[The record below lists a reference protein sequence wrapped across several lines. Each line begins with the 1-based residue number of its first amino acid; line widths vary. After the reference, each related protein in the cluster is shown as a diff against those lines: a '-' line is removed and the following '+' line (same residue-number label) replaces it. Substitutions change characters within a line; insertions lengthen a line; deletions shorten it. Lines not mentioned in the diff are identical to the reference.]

1 MMRAQAGTK
10 LSRAPARG
18 GPTALLDRARGALT
32 ERRPPRRGR
41 RALNEPS
48 SLWLLRH
55 GQSEGNVIRDRA
67 APDLHT
73 LDIAERDMDVPLSA
87 LGRAQAEAFGR
98 WLAGRRPEAPQVV
111 VASPYRRAADTARVA
126 LEAAGLDLRVHLD
139 ERLRERELG
148 TLDLL
153 TRAGVTARFP
163 DEQRRRDRLGKFYYR
178 PPGGESWVDV
188 ALRLRSL
195 RDTLG
200 REHPGRRVLVVTHEV
215 VILMMRYLLEEL
227 DEQTVLAMGGGQL
240 ANCSVTAYET
250 DGRGRPQLRTV
261 DWTAPLEAADTPVTR
276 AVEAPVAP
284 R

>member
-1 MMRAQAGTK
+1 LLERAR
-10 LSRAPARG
+10 RALRG
-18 GPTALLDRARGALT
+18 GRRGPTARHRLL
-32 ERRPPRRGR
+32 PS
-41 RALNEPS
+41 EPS

-67 APDLHT
+67 APDLQV

-87 LGRAQAEAFGR
+87 LGREQARAFGA
-98 WLAGRRPEAPQVV
+98 WLAGRRHDAPHVV

-126 LEAAGLDLRVHLD
+126 LEAASLDLPVHLD

-153 TRAGVTARFP
+153 TRAGVTARYP

-188 ALRLRSL
+188 ALRLRSF
-195 RDTLG
+195 RDSLG
-200 REHPGRRVLVVTHEV
+200 REHAGRRVLVVTHEV
-215 VILMMRYLLEEL
+215 VVLMMRYLLEDLE
-227 DEQTVLAMGGGQL
+227 EQAVLRMGGGQL

-250 DGRGRPQLRTV
+250 DHDGRPRLRAL
-261 DWTAPLEAADTPVTR
+261 DWTAPLEAADAPVTR
-276 AVEAPVAP
+276 SPEAPVAP

>member
-1 MMRAQAGTK
+1 MSTGPEGAGGTT
-10 LSRAPARG
+10 LGAR
-18 GPTALLDRARGALT
+18 L
-32 ERRPPRRGR
+32 R
-41 RALNEPS
+41 RALPTGAVSWHRRVRPPSEPAA
-48 SLWLLRH
+48 LWLLRH
-55 GQSEGNVIRDRA
+55 GQSEGNVVRDRA
-67 APDLHT
+67 APDLQT
-73 LDIAERDMDVPLSA
+73 LDIADRDMDVPLSA

-98 WLAGRRPEAPQVV
+98 WLAEHPAPAPEVV
-111 VASPYRRAADTARVA
+111 VSSPYRRAADTARIA
-126 LEAAGLDLRVHLD
+126 LAAADVDLEVHLD

-148 TLDLL
+148 VLDLL

-188 ALRLRSL
+188 ALRLRSF
-195 RDTLG
+195 RDSLG

-215 VILMMRYLLEEL
+215 VILMLRYLLEDL
-227 DEQTVLAMGGGQL
+227 DEPTVLAMGGGQL

-250 DGRGRPQLRTV
+250 DRDGHPHLRSL

-276 AVEAPVAP
+276 AADAPVAA